1 MTTTLLVIQH
11 VDHEG
16 PELVGQL
23 AQERGMALQTLR
35 PDRGDCLPNPSECPN
50 SIALV
55 LGGPMGVNDRDQPG
69 MDWLRQELDWLRAW
83 PVVWP
88 AIKQQGAHWI
98 LRNTR

>member
-1 MTTTLLVIQH
+1 MSTTLLVIQH

-23 AQERGMALQTLR
+23 ARERGMDLQTLR

-55 LGGPMGVNDRDQPG
+55 LG
-69 MDWLRQELDWLRAW
+69 
-83 PVVWP
+83 
-88 AIKQQGAHWI
+88 
-98 LRNTR
+98 